1 MKNLMFFLL
10 LTGSFCVNATECMTN
25 DFLNLLKNQF
35 PSSNAQDSDCLFRCN
50 KCHPKGSTVK

>member
-1 MKNLMFFLL
+1 MFFLL